1 MDFYLHMTRLL
12 MRQLEKLSVSS
23 KKSELAVLKCRQ
35 LLRDMREYGLQH
47 ERVLSKRTRKG
58 EQRIKNCVKYNM
70 GGGYRLVTVMVDN
83 HLFVAF
89 FGSHDETDLWFDR
102 HKTDDFLPEDPSYI
116 WEKIQ
121 LSGNTV
127 NNRSFIRE
135 ELVEIDVYEAQLE
148 ARLDETILLSIF
160 QGLNRNNPATIPDEI

>member
-1 MDFYLHMTRLL
+1 MDFCLHVARSLE
-12 MRQLEKLSVSS
+12 RQLEKLSTSS

-35 LLRDMREYGLQH
+35 LLCDMREYGLQQ
-47 ERVLSKRTRKG
+47 ERVLTKRTRKG
-58 EQRIKNCVKYNM
+58 EKRIKNCVKYNM
-70 GGGYRLVTVMVDN
+70 GQGYRLVTVMIDN
-83 HLFVAF
+83 NLFVTF

-116 WEKIQ
+116 WERIC
-121 LSGNTV
+121 LSCNLV
-127 NNRSFIRE
+127 NNTSLIGA

-160 QGLNRNNPATIPDEI
+160 KGLNRNNPVAILGEI